1 MMRCGVAWAAG
12 LCAASILGLPA
23 PASAAAPAAAPP
35 GGPSGA
41 PIAPAIPSLEFRRL
55 SVRSDG
61 AVTVHL
67 ACTAGSGGC
76 RGIGTL
82 SADRRHARPMLL
94 GANTTRIAAGGTRT
108 LLIGLSGSGRALL
121 ARRGTLTAS
130 LEVAQSQARVRT
142 VVAVRRF
149 LIKAPGPTGAQVV
162 DYAKRFIGRPYVWGA
177 NGPGT
182 FDCSGFTSY
191 VYARFGH
198 RLARVAAQQMRQGA
212 AVTGPLA
219 AGDLIFWNGGG
230 HVGIY
235 TGHGNFISAT
245 VHRGI
250 WIYSLQD
257 WRQWQS
263 YATARRILG

>member
-1 MMRCGVAWAAG
+1 MAYAAG
-12 LCAASILGLPA
+12 IGAALVMAFPA
-23 PASAAAPAAAPP
+23 LASAAAPVP
-35 GGPSGA
+35 GISPSGA
-41 PIAPAIPSLEFRRL
+41 PVAPSIPSLRFRR
-55 SVRSDG
+55 SVVRPDG
-61 AVTVHL
+61 AVVVRLTCVS
-67 ACTAGSGGC
+67 GPGGC
-76 RGIGTL
+76 RAIGTL
-82 SADRRHARPMLL
+82 SADRPHAKPMLM
-94 GANTTRIAAGGTRT
+94 GVNTTTIAAGRTRA
-108 LLIGLSGSGRALL
+108 LLIALNSPGRALL
-121 ARRGTLTAS
+121 VRRGTLSVS
-130 LEVAQSQARVRT
+130 LEVALSQARVRT
-142 VVAVRRF
+142 VVTVRRF
-149 LIKAPGPTGAQVV
+149 LVRAPGPTGIQVV

-198 RLARVAAQQMRQGA
+198 HLARVAAQQMKQGA
-212 AVTGPLA
+212 AVRGPLE